1 MLAAKDVGLEGS
13 QKVATPS
20 ASSRKTGRS
29 LQMTGTPHAIPS
41 STGNPNPS
49 ARDGTM
55 TAADDR

>member
-1 MLAAKDVGLEGS
+1 MAVAKAGGLDGS
-13 QKVATPS
+13 QKVAIPS

-49 ARDGTM
+49 AREGTT
-55 TAADDR
+55 TAAAER